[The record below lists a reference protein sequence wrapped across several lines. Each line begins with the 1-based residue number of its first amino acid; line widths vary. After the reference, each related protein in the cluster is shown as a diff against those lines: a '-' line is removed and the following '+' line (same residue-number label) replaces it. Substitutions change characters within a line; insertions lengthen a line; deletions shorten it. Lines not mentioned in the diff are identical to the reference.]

1 MAEEKLQFGPEFMGG
16 GWGTKLGPGDLK
28 EVLKGLSTIID
39 PNLLAGIEDDAAVYK
54 LREDLAVIASVDYFT
69 PIVKEA
75 YIYGQIAAANALSD
89 VYAMG
94 GKPIAAMNIVCF
106 PAASMGLS
114 MLGEVLRGGAD
125 KLKEANVALV
135 GGHSVI
141 DPKEIKYGLSV
152 IGIIDPR
159 RILTKGHLEVGD
171 KLILTKALGTGI
183 INNALKGGMV
193 DEETQ
198 AEVAQSMAT
207 LNKKASEIALEIG
220 VNVCTDITGFGVAGH
235 LLEMIEQT
243 EENAGIEID
252 SSSLPLFP
260 RVEEFA
266 KMGLIPPGSQRNREF
281 REEKVEFSGDV
292 PDWKQW
298 LVFDAQTS
306 GGLMLAVP
314 PQKAEEALKKL
325 YKQGVDKAT
334 VIGEVVQKP
343 KAIIMVI

>member
-1 MAEEKLQFGPEFMGG
+1 
-16 GWGTKLGPGDLK
+16 LGQGDLK

-39 PNLLAGIEDDAAVYK
+39 PNLLTGMEDDAAIYK
-54 LREDLAVIASVDYFT
+54 LREDLAVIATVDFFT

-106 PAASMGLS
+106 PAASMDLS
-114 MLGEVLRGGAD
+114 MLKEVLRGGAD
-125 KLKEANVALV
+125 KLKDANVALV

-152 IGIIDPR
+152 TGIIDPR
-159 RILTKGHLEVGD
+159 RMLTKGHLEVGD
-171 KLILTKALGTGI
+171 KLILTKALGCGI

-193 DEETQ
+193 DQETQ
-198 AEVAQSMAT
+198 DEVAKSMAT
-207 LNKKASEIALEIG
+207 LNKKASEIALEVG

-235 LLEMIEQT
+235 VLEMIEQT
-243 EENAGIEID
+243 EEDVGIEID

-266 KMGLIPPGSQRNREF
+266 KMGLIPPGDQRNRKF
-281 REEKVEFSGDV
+281 REEKVDFSKDV

-298 LVFDAQTS
+298 VVFDAQTS
-306 GGLMLAVP
+306 GGLMLALP
-314 PQKAEEALKKL
+314 PPKSRRSAQKTL
-325 YKQGVDKAT
+325 
-334 VIGEVVQKP
+334 
-343 KAIIMVI
+343 